1 MISLRNTYFL
11 LFDWLI
17 NLLMNLVLFS
27 IRTFIF
33 KQKMFT
39 ILVLA
44 HKCASCLVVP
54 MDITNYESHAKCL
67 QQVVDQH
74 GKVGTKPQSELIE
87 NSQIFI
93 IVER

>member
-1 MISLRNTYFL
+1 
-11 LFDWLI
+11 
-17 NLLMNLVLFS
+17 
-27 IRTFIF
+27 
-33 KQKMFT
+33 MFT

-74 GKVGTKPQSELIE
+74 GKVGTKAQSELIE
-87 NSQIFI
+87 NSQILI
-93 IVER
+93 IVERWLFKSMFVWFASCSKQAI